1 MTGTS
6 NSRTHN
12 SREESPVD
20 SDVSST
26 MDDLSFLLGCKDSV
40 DERMNDLPEN
50 VRRKWAMH
58 IAAISSRYA

>member
-1 MTGTS
+1 MI
-6 NSRTHN
+6 
-12 SREESPVD
+12 
-20 SDVSST
+20 SST

-50 VRRKWAMH
+50 VRRKWAMY

>member
-1 MTGTS
+1 
-6 NSRTHN
+6 
-12 SREESPVD
+12 
-20 SDVSST
+20 

-50 VRRKWAMH
+50 VRRKWAMY